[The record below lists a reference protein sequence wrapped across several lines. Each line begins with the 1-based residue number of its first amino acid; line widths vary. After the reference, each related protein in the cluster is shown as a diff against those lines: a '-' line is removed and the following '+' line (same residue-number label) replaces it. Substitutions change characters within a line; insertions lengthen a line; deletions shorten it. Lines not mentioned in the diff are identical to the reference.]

1 MNVADR
7 VYEVSELT
15 REVKRTLESGFPPL
29 WLRGELTDV
38 VLHRSGHLYF
48 SLKDASAKI
57 RGVMWRTRVQRLDF
71 RPENGTEVLVFGRL
85 VVYEKTGVYQID
97 SEAMQLAGMGALALE
112 FEKLKARL
120 AAEGLFDPARKRP
133 LPRTPRHIGVVTSD
147 SGAAVRDVLV
157 TLARRGFDIRVTL
170 APARV
175 QGDGASQDVANAI
188 HRLESLPEPPDVL
201 IVARGGGSL
210 EDLWAFNEE
219 PVVRAIADCTIPVI
233 SGVGHETDTT
243 LVDFVSDLR
252 APTPTG
258 AAERAT
264 PDRLDLQRQVDN
276 LGHRLGRGAR
286 LTVEALRQR
295 IERAAGGYG
304 LRRLPDRLLQLS
316 QQMDDLEGRGERA
329 LLGLLDRRTERVARY
344 GDRLAAL
351 SPKEVLRR
359 GYAVVRSGDWVIQDA
374 ADLMEGQLLDLLLAR
389 GEAEARVEKVRPAPP
404 ASD

>member
-7 VYEVSELT
+7 VFGVSELT
-15 REVKRTLESGFPPL
+15 REIKRTLEGSFDPL

-48 SLKDASAKI
+48 SLKDTDAKL

-71 RPENGTEVLVFGRL
+71 RPENGTEVLVFGRV
-85 VVYEKTGVYQID
+85 VVYEKTGVYQLD
-97 SEAMQLAGMGALALE
+97 CEVMQPAGMGALALE

-133 LPRTPRHIGVVTSD
+133 IPRTPRHIGVVTSE

-170 APARV
+170 VPARV
-175 QGDGASQDVANAI
+175 QGSGASEDVARAI
-188 HRLESLPEPPDVL
+188 RELETSDDKPEVI

-219 PVVRAIADCTIPVI
+219 PAVRAVADCAIPII

-243 LVDFVSDLR
+243 LIDFVSDLR

-264 PDRLDLQRQVDN
+264 PDRLEILRHVDG
-276 LGHRLGRGAR
+276 LSHRLGRGAR
-286 LTVEALRQR
+286 LTVEALSQR

-304 LRRLPDRLLQLS
+304 LRRLPDRLLQLG
-316 QQMDDLEGRGERA
+316 QQMDDLEARAERS
-329 LLGLLDRRTERVARY
+329 LVTSMQRRRDRFERFS
-344 GDRLAAL
+344 DRLNAL
-351 SPKEVLRR
+351 SPTAVLSR
-359 GYAVVRSGDWVIQDA
+359 GYAVVRSGNWVISDA
-374 ADLMEGQLLDLLLAR
+374 ADLVEGQKIELMLAR
-389 GEAEARVEKVRPAPP
+389 GEAAARIEEVRPAPP
-404 ASD
+404 EK